1 MHAAYVTMARGP
13 GRIRPWSTQN
23 SEVRRDSA
31 SAAAEQL
38 AGIVSPPPARPNSL
52 NHPIRSPQFRL
63 DRGPIRSDPPDRD
76 PTADILRYWF
86 GLALFDKEPPSFLE
100 INPQSLLVQK
110 KFQFDPVFST

>member
-52 NHPIRSPQFRL
+52 NRPIQSPRFRL
-63 DRGPIRSDPPDRD
+63 DRGTIRSDQPDRD
-76 PTADILRYWF
+76 PMADILRYQF
-86 GLALFDKEPPSFLE
+86 GLAILIKSPPAS
-100 INPQSLLVQK
+100 
-110 KFQFDPVFST
+110 